1 MNLIALRSSLKS
13 KHCQVLIM
21 CQFNAVGGRV
31 RVRSSNFR
39 AVSALDRRCS
49 WAKVAIL
56 LYQYLASAEGGSQP
70 SSSKSEVKFQGRKER
85 FASDLSSKLLKELE
99 LEAEILCT
107 CEQEIIASLKHYHR
121 PDSFDDSSDE
131 VMQAQLTARGEYLS
145 KWGKM
150 LMKMVIPLS
159 EAVEDKKG
167 RKMTLTPGERQRLT
181 DNIKL
186 AEQFSKLETSLREL
200 LLKNNTVF
208 NESTLPDR
216 RTTIEKKAKDGKKTS
231 SLPKEKKDQ
240 TPIVADIATK
250 ASVKEECIEQE
261 SLSLTSQD
269 VFKRLCIDGINEVVM
284 AYINIDFDRIVPAVE
299 KLFEKKNKAIVA
311 KQELE
316 FEDGHAAVEDV
327 AAQEVQD
334 AQYEKQDAEDARAF
348 AKPSWHEAT
357 LRQLRLPHAHVEVS
371 LEIEVEG
378 DDGKP
383 TPKTVTRIF
392 EVRADKLRPKPPQA
406 EPPKPNNPTK
416 QAPGQAMETYNLDYN
431 ERRFQ
436 HWSIGQ
442 LIFDLSRSWQS
453 CSSRVRV
460 YQQSM
465 KGHLPVSLQCRA
477 LDAFAIGELVLV
489 PGSDFLQDVKTRFP
503 TSGKKTKA
511 KEIIHSA
518 MMSKVHANFYEVP
531 RDGRC
536 KTDAKSTPP
545 AATVPGE
552 IWAHDKHGVHF
563 AKTKSFVFG
572 PYEEISA

>member
-1 MNLIALRSSLKS
+1 
-13 KHCQVLIM
+13 
-21 CQFNAVGGRV
+21 
-31 RVRSSNFR
+31 
-39 AVSALDRRCS
+39 
-49 WAKVAIL
+49 
-56 LYQYLASAEGGSQP
+56 
-70 SSSKSEVKFQGRKER
+70 
-85 FASDLSSKLLKELE
+85 
-99 LEAEILCT
+99 
-107 CEQEIIASLKHYHR
+107 
-121 PDSFDDSSDE
+121 
-131 VMQAQLTARGEYLS
+131 
-145 KWGKM
+145 
-150 LMKMVIPLS
+150 MKMVIPLS
-159 EAVEDKKG
+159 EAVEDKKR
-167 RKMTLTPGERQRLT
+167 RKMTLTPSERQGLIEKI
-181 DNIKL
+181 NL

-240 TPIVADIATK
+240 TPIVAEIATK

-299 KLFEKKNKAIVA
+299 KFFEKKNKAIVA
-311 KQELE
+311 KQELK

-406 EPPKPNNPTK
+406 EPPKPNHPTK

-436 HWSIGQ
+436 HCSIGQ
-442 LIFDLSRSWQS
+442 LIFDL
-453 CSSRVRV
+453 
-460 YQQSM
+460 
-465 KGHLPVSLQCRA
+465 A
-477 LDAFAIGELVLV
+477 
-489 PGSDFLQDVKTRFP
+489 
-503 TSGKKTKA
+503 
-511 KEIIHSA
+511 
-518 MMSKVHANFYEVP
+518 
-531 RDGRC
+531 
-536 KTDAKSTPP
+536 
-545 AATVPGE
+545 
-552 IWAHDKHGVHF
+552 
-563 AKTKSFVFG
+563 
-572 PYEEISA
+572 

>member
-1 MNLIALRSSLKS
+1 MGQFSETDWMNLIALRSSLKS

-31 RVRSSNFR
+31 RVKSSNFR

-99 LEAEILCT
+99 LEAEILCI

-159 EAVEDKKG
+159 EAVEEKKRG
-167 RKMTLTPGERQRLT
+167 KKTLTPGERQGLIEKI
-181 DNIKL
+181 NL

-200 LLKNNTVF
+200 LVKNNTVF

-216 RTTIEKKAKDGKKTS
+216 RTIENKAKDGKKTS

-240 TPIVADIATK
+240 TPIVAETATK

-284 AYINIDFDRIVPAVE
+284 AYINIDFDKIVPVVE
-299 KLFEKKNKAIVA
+299 KLFEKKNKEIVA
-311 KQELE
+311 KHELE

-357 LRQLRLPHAHVEVS
+357 LRQLRLPHAHVEIS
-371 LEIEVEG
+371 LVTEVTG
-378 DDGKP
+378 DDGEP
-383 TPKTVTRIF
+383 ASRTVTRIF
-392 EVRADKLRPKPPQA
+392 EVLADKLQP
-406 EPPKPNNPTK
+406 
-416 QAPGQAMETYNLDYN
+416 L
-431 ERRFQ
+431 
-436 HWSIGQ
+436 
-442 LIFDLSRSWQS
+442 
-453 CSSRVRV
+453 
-460 YQQSM
+460 
-465 KGHLPVSLQCRA
+465 
-477 LDAFAIGELVLV
+477 
-489 PGSDFLQDVKTRFP
+489 
-503 TSGKKTKA
+503 
-511 KEIIHSA
+511 
-518 MMSKVHANFYEVP
+518 
-531 RDGRC
+531 
-536 KTDAKSTPP
+536 
-545 AATVPGE
+545 
-552 IWAHDKHGVHF
+552 
-563 AKTKSFVFG
+563 
-572 PYEEISA
+572 